1 MERKPK
7 PEEAGHRLKPGEVGH
22 RLKPVAAVAV
32 VRE

>member
-22 RLKPVAAVAV
+22 RLKPVAAVAE